1 MMVICSLS
9 YAHRILLDAWIRR
22 PFRASKTNERIGNDV
37 VEELIGV
44 APFNLAPVIDFSMT
58 LSVFAITGFVWA
70 GDIVSILTL
79 RSAMSF
85 AIQPSGSLL
94 VRGVTWSGIHRPY

>member
-1 MMVICSLS
+1 MVVCSRS

-70 GDIVSILTL
+70 GDIFSILTL

-94 VRGVTWSGIHRPY
+94 VRVATWSGIHRPY